1 MLKIIPAVLFAVTIA
16 TPAASTLTEREV
28 AYCDHHPG
36 WNGTA
41 EELIIVQGLWLYCAA
56 HPEAREIGDTQHTLA
71 RLVRG
76 GAAQNRMHPG
86 EQFLDAERLDD
97 IIVSTGPQAA
107 DAVVGGIAGGEED
120 DRHLRAGR
128 SQAMQYP

>member
-41 EELIIVQGLWLYCAA
+41 EECVIIVQGLWLYCAA
-56 HPEAREIGDTQHTLA
+56 HPEAREIGDTQHTLSI
-71 RLVRG
+71 
-76 GAAQNRMHPG
+76 G
-86 EQFLDAERLDD
+86 ECVDRITEQ
-97 IIVSTGPQAA
+97 
-107 DAVVGGIAGGEED
+107 GGINP
-120 DRHLRAGR
+120 H
-128 SQAMQYP
+128 YYYY